1 MANPLASFFSPVQGM
16 QETLVAN
23 SEAAVAQAEA
33 ARLGVK
39 AEAAEAR
46 GSEVA
51 MAAIIKIN
59 QQNDLLFEA
68 KKVLHGQVALREAL
82 KAALKEVAPGH
93 PLNDSDTRQKIVEE
107 AMEKTG
113 YMHSEVGK

>member
-16 QETLVAN
+16 QETLAAN
-23 SEAAVAQAEA
+23 SETALAQAEA

-39 AEAAEAR
+39 AEAAESR

-59 QQNDLLFEA
+59 QLNDLLFEA
-68 KKVLHGQVALREAL
+68 KKLLHGQVALREAL

-93 PLNDSDTRQKIVEE
+93 PLNDGDTRQKIVDDAE
-107 AMEKTG
+107 AMTKPDDPWLPG
-113 YMHSEVGK
+113 